1 MYCQF
6 CGTEATH
13 ELNYCKRCGNNLN
26 PPASLAIP
34 DARPAVSGRVA
45 FAVGATTLFTVL
57 GGLLALF
64 QGLIEL
70 ARSGVHHVAIV
81 WIGFFAALTII
92 GSLALFI
99 WLWWRVLGVSAP
111 RPVAKIPQLSRPS
124 FTNELS
130 GARAPT
136 ALPDPIPASVT
147 EHTTRTFDA
156 LYSEPRRR
164 E

>member
-13 ELNYCKRCGNNLN
+13 ELNYCKRCGGNLN
-26 PPASLAIP
+26 PPASLSVP
-34 DARPAVSGRVA
+34 DTRPAVSGRVA

-64 QGLIEL
+64 HGLIEL
-70 ARSGVHHVAIV
+70 ARTGVHSAVLA
-81 WIGFFAALTII
+81 WIGLFAALTIF

-99 WLWWRVLGVSAP
+99 WLWWRVLGVGAA
-111 RPVAKIPQLSRPS
+111 RPVAKTPQLNRPS
-124 FTNELS
+124 FANELV
-130 GARAPT
+130 GVRTPA
-136 ALPDPIPASVT
+136 ALPDPIPSSVT

-156 LYSEPRRR
+156 LYSEPRRK